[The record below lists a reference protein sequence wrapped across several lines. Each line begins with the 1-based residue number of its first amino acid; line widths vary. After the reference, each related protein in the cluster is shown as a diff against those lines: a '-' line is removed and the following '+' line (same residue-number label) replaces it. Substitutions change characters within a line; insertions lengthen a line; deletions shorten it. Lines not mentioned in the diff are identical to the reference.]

1 MVKYL
6 IIGSN
11 GTLGS
16 EFKTLLPQAE
26 TMAVDRTGL
35 DITNP
40 QQVESFFSNHTPQIV
55 VNCAAYTNVDGAET
69 DYDTALQL
77 NSEVLKVLSQACNQV
92 GAKLIHFSTGMVFSG
107 TDPLGYNEDSI
118 TSPVNKYGESKL
130 AGEKNIQDNCQD
142 FYIIRSEWLYGK
154 PQSQD
159 AKKSFVELMIELGKS
174 GKVKGVSDEIGKP
187 TWVKDLTTSTLNLIE
202 SAQPSG
208 IYHLTNEGQAS
219 RLEWAQEIY
228 KILNMKVQTEAVSGD
243 DFPRPAKRPRYELIN
258 NTKLPKLRSWQ
269 EALTE
274 YLTK

>member
-1 MVKYL
+1 
-6 IIGSN
+6 
-11 GTLGS
+11 
-16 EFKTLLPQAE
+16 
-26 TMAVDRTGL
+26 
-35 DITNP
+35 
-40 QQVESFFSNHTPQIV
+40 
-55 VNCAAYTNVDGAET
+55 
-69 DYDTALQL
+69 
-77 NSEVLKVLSQACNQV
+77 
-92 GAKLIHFSTGMVFSG
+92 
-107 TDPLGYNEDSI
+107 
-118 TSPVNKYGESKL
+118 
-130 AGEKNIQDNCQD
+130 
-142 FYIIRSEWLYGK
+142 
-154 PQSQD
+154 
-159 AKKSFVELMIELGKS
+159 MIELGKS